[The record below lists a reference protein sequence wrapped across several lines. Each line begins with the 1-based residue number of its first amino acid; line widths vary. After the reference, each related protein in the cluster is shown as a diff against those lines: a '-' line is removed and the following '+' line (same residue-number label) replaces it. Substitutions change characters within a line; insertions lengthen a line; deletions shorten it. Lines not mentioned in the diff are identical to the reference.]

1 MHRYLSYFGTDT
13 PWYGICL
20 GVAIAIIGIWM
31 LFNFHRF
38 KMNGDQQNE
47 ILFGFPFMILC
58 GLIVAFGLDA
68 IFTGDWR
75 TWSNPV
81 VRKIGFTFTGWL
93 LGAFMFLI
101 CYGRHTSFGAM
112 FFLNMFLPI
121 FALSQSIGRIG
132 CFLGGC
138 CYGMPCECGVIYPQG
153 SLPYSVVGGI
163 PLLPIQLIESIALLI
178 LFLICMRTAFRLR
191 ATVYM
196 YGVSV
201 IRFSVEFFRYDH
213 RGNIFGCDGLS
224 PQQFMS
230 LLFFAIATILL
241 VRTIPFKNV
250 GTSKNCERGELYGNH

>member
-1 MHRYLSYFGTDT
+1 
-13 PWYGICL
+13 
-20 GVAIAIIGIWM
+20 
-31 LFNFHRF
+31 
-38 KMNGDQQNE
+38 
-47 ILFGFPFMILC
+47 
-58 GLIVAFGLDA
+58 
-68 IFTGDWR
+68 
-75 TWSNPV
+75 
-81 VRKIGFTFTGWL
+81 
-93 LGAFMFLI
+93 
-101 CYGRHTSFGAM
+101 
-112 FFLNMFLPI
+112 
-121 FALSQSIGRIG
+121 
-132 CFLGGC
+132 
-138 CYGMPCECGVIYPQG
+138 MPCECGVIYPQG